1 MWRSSC
7 KRKTERLS
15 YTQKFTARKLGE
27 PNDLQRKRLIALSD
41 AHIVRINHQNIADG
55 RGYFMDIGGR
65 IYLYLDECDRMVHI
79 GDAEALCMDGSAA
92 AYQAGQAKEYKTIE
106 MEEAMR
112 LLGQERRAG

>member
-1 MWRSSC
+1 MHG
-7 KRKTERLS
+7 LS

-41 AHIVRINHQNIADG
+41 AHFVRINHQNVADG
-55 RGYFMDIGGR
+55 RGYYMDISGR
-65 IYLYLDECDRMVHI
+65 IYLYLEECDRMVHI
-79 GDAEALCMDGSAA
+79 RDAEAFCMDGSAA
-92 AYQAGQAKEYKTIE
+92 AYQAGSAKEYKTIE